1 MLLNLVKIYLYFK
14 ELKVYRLLFVLLL
27 ELLLNLCKNMTFIW
41 NFSLK
46 NFVDESVVF
55 IRFLNIIIRISV
67 DIRFLNEEVIYF
79 VILV

>member
-14 ELKVYRLLFVLLL
+14 ELKVYYLLFVLLL